1 MTRSTDSSLPSTVP
15 AASSLPSPQ
24 IRAPRIGRAYEVR
37 KSLVH
42 GNGVFAT
49 RRIAADARILEYKG
63 ERTSWKNA
71 LRREAHDPDNPYHTF
86 FFSLD
91 DGRVIDG
98 GVQGNA
104 ARWINHSCDP
114 NCEAS
119 EDDDGRV
126 FIHALRDIEAGEE
139 LNYDYGLVV
148 DERRTAA
155 LKRAYGCRCGAS
167 DCRGTMLDL
176 SRNAGTPGKNVK
188 KAGKK

>member
-1 MTRSTDSSLPSTVP
+1 MNRSTDSSLHSTVP
-15 AASSLPSPQ
+15 SAPSLPAPEA
-24 IRAPRIGRAYEVR
+24 RATARGRAYEVR
-37 KSLVH
+37 RSPVH

-49 RRIAADARILEYKG
+49 RRIPEGTRILEYKG
-63 ERTSWKNA
+63 ERTSWKKA
-71 LRREAHDPDNPYHTF
+71 LKREAHDPDNPYHTF

-119 EDDDGRV
+119 EDDDNRV

-148 DERRTAA
+148 DERRTPA
-155 LKRAYGCRCGAS
+155 LKRAYGCRCGAGA
-167 DCRGTMLDL
+167 CRGTMLDL
-176 SRNAGTPGKNVK
+176 SRRPGTPGKVRK
-188 KAGKK
+188 